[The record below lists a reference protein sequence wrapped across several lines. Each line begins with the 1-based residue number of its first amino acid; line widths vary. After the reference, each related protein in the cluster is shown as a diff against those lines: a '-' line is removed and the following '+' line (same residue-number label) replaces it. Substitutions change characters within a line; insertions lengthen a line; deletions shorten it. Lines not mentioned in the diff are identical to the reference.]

1 MINILLLKLYHKM
14 IYYNNRLRIFKL
26 KILGAQIGVGTTS
39 YGRFSIINIPNLIIG
54 KNSTINEG
62 VHINC
67 RDKVQIG
74 NNVHISSNVQIHTG
88 KLIIDVFPRIHEKQ
102 PIFIEND
109 VWLASNVVVL
119 AGVTIGEKSIIAA
132 GSIVTKDI
140 PANSLAMGIPARVI
154 KKIKND
160 LD

>member
-1 MINILLLKLYHKM
+1 MIKIILSKLYHKLFF
-14 IYYNNRLRIFKL
+14 YKNGLRIFKL
-26 KILGAQIGVGTTS
+26 KVLGAQIGHGTIS

-54 KNSTINEG
+54 TNSTINEG

-67 RDKVQIG
+67 RDKVKIG

-88 KLIIDVFPRIHEKQ
+88 KLIIDVFPRVHEKQ
-102 PIFIEND
+102 PILIEND

-132 GSIVTKDI
+132 GSIVTKDV
-140 PANSLAMGIPARVI
+140 PANSLAMGIPARVV
-154 KKIKND
+154 KKI
-160 LD
+160 